1 MSVSAQALDVVYGR
15 PAAGVRVRLEQPM
28 DDGWQAI
35 ARAEADEHGHVK
47 DWLDERLAR
56 GAYRIVLDSD
66 SYFANLGVSAAYP
79 EVAVAFV
86 IQDESDACQI
96 QVLLAPYSY
105 SMFFGARG

>member
-1 MSVSAQALDVVYGR
+1 MKDGWRAIAQA
-15 PAAGVRVRLEQPM
+15 ET
-28 DDGWQAI
+28 
-35 ARAEADEHGHVK
+35 DEHGDVH
-47 DWLDERLAR
+47 DWTEDKLER
-56 GAYRIVLDSD
+56 GAYRMVLDSN

-86 IQDESDACQI
+86 IQDESDACQV